1 MSGGALPMPLV
12 AALWG
17 LAAGS
22 ALLLGAAVGYLV
34 RVPRRIVAAVMAFGS
49 GVLVSALAFE
59 LMDEAFRHDGLLSVS
74 LGFLVG
80 ALAFTLANRLL
91 CAQGA
96 RHRKRSGDQQAAAGE
111 GAALAIALGAV
122 LDGIPESLV
131 IGVGLLDGGT
141 VSIVTVA
148 AVWLS
153 NLPEGMS
160 SAAGM
165 RRAGRSPLHVFGLWG
180 GITALTG
187 LAAMAGFTLF
197 DGLPPAAIAATMAVA
212 AGAILAMIADTMIPE
227 AFEATHDYTGL
238 VTAAGFLCAFVLSR
252 LGG

>member
-1 MSGGALPMPLV
+1 MAMPLV

-22 ALLLGAAVGYLV
+22 ALLFGAALGYLLPIPQ
-34 RVPRRIVAAVMAFGS
+34 RVVAAVMAFGS

-59 LMDEAFRHDGLLSVS
+59 LMDEAVRHDGLWSTS
-74 LGFLVG
+74 IGFLAG
-80 ALAFTLANRLL
+80 GLAFTLANRQL
-91 CAQGA
+91 CAWGA
-96 RHRKRSGDQQAAAGE
+96 RHRKRSGTQQPAAGE

-122 LDGIPESLV
+122 LDGIPESVV
-131 IGVGLLDGGT
+131 IGVGLLEGGG
-141 VSIVTVA
+141 VSLVTVA

-165 RRAGRSPLHVFGLWG
+165 RKAGRGAAYVFGLWG
-180 GITALTG
+180 GITLLTG
-187 LAAMAGFTLF
+187 VAAMAGFTLF
-197 DGLPPAAIAATMAVA
+197 DGLPPAAVAATMAVA

-227 AFEATHDYTGL
+227 AFEVTHDFTGL
-238 VTAAGFLCAFVLSR
+238 VTVAGFLCAFVLSR
-252 LGG
+252 LAG